1 MWVDMIRT
9 AVFPHMQAHT
19 NPEMLKPLRPIKLL
33 IIDDSMD
40 FHLLIKTLLE
50 DYGVSCVAATDV
62 VQATSTA
69 VREQPNLIL
78 LDIGLPGGGGMLLLD
93 RLKSNLRTTKIP
105 VIVVTAQTTPGLESK
120 ARSQGAVALLRKP
133 IEKELLIDTL
143 RQVLATPPTQQ

>member
-78 LDIGLPGGGGMLLLD
+78 LDIGLPGGGGNAPS
-93 RLKSNLRTTKIP
+93 R
-105 VIVVTAQTTPGLESK
+105 
-120 ARSQGAVALLRKP
+120 
-133 IEKELLIDTL
+133 
-143 RQVLATPPTQQ
+143 